1 MIEKSV
7 MLTPISLWDGFDF
20 SQPTK
25 ANMLSEIRYD
35 NVIHREYFF
44 SGRPVGN
51 DRVRIFGTYFTP
63 ASYCLPR
70 DGSNGWPR
78 LLEPDTGSNDS
89 L

>member
-1 MIEKSV
+1 MIAKSV
-7 MLTPISLWDGFDF
+7 MLTPISLWEGFDF

-63 ASYCLPR
+63 DDDLHHDCL
-70 DGSNGWPR
+70 
-78 LLEPDTGSNDS
+78 LYIPDITELINYE
-89 L
+89 